1 MYNYTMDGLYI
12 LLIFVFTSVELSLTQ
27 GLRLPLP
34 DDIEGE
40 DVGKK
45 FWYIIPDSANL
56 PLY

>member
-12 LLIFVFTSVELSLTQ
+12 LLIFVELSLTQ